1 MEEGE
6 IEFYKPERM
15 YELNPKN
22 IEKDE
27 KAQQYIKETSDNLSK
42 VPNNQH
48 DKSSKDL
55 KSELIVQIFKEEE
68 GE

>member
-42 VPNNQH
+42 VPNNQL